1 MIRILRALFI
11 TFTERTVKMEKRFV
25 YADNSATTK
34 ISGTVLNAM
43 MPYLTKYYGNAS
55 SIYSIGMESAK
66 AILRSREAVA
76 KALGA
81 KTSEIYFTSGG
92 SEADNWAIKCAAD
105 VGAKNGKKH
114 IITTVFEHHAVLH
127 TCEYLEKHGFEVTY
141 LPVDEMGLVHVE
153 DVEKAIRPDT
163 CLVSVMFA
171 NNEIGT
177 IQPIAEIGA
186 VCREKKV
193 LFHTDA
199 VQAVGNV
206 PIDVAAMNIDLL
218 SLSGHKIHAPKGI
231 GAMYMRTGINLPNL
245 IHGGA
250 QERSKRAGTENVA
263 GIVALAAAITE
274 AVSDIPA
281 KQERLSKMRDRIISE
296 LLKIPQSR
304 LNGDPEKRLCG
315 NVNISFRGIEG
326 ESLLLSLD
334 LEGICASSGSACTSG
349 SLDPSHVLLAI
360 GLPHSTAHGSLRIS
374 LSEENTDEDADYICE
389 VVPRIVE
396 KLRNMSPLWERILR
410 DEDIDAE

>member
-1 MIRILRALFI
+1 MD
-11 TFTERTVKMEKRFV
+11 KRLIYV
-25 YADNSATTK
+25 DNAATTK
-34 ISGTVLNAM
+34 ISKPVLDAM
-43 MPYLTKYYGNAS
+43 MPYLTDGFGNAS
-55 SIYSIGMESAK
+55 SIYSIGMNSAR
-66 AILRSREAVA
+66 AILKARETVA

-105 VGAKNGKKH
+105 AGAGRGKKH
-114 IITTVFEHHAVLH
+114 IVTTVFEHHAVLH

-141 LPVDEMGLVHVE
+141 VPVDEMGLVHPE
-153 DVEKAIRPDT
+153 DIEKAIRDDT
-163 CLVSVMFA
+163 CLVTVMFA

-177 IQPIAEIGA
+177 IQPIPEIGEI
-186 VCREKKV
+186 CRRKKV

-206 PIDVAAMNIDLL
+206 EIDVAAMNIDLL
-218 SLSGHKIHAPKGI
+218 SLSGHKIHAPKGV
-231 GAMYMRTGINLPNL
+231 GAMYMRTGVNLPNL

-263 GIVALAAAITE
+263 GIVALAKAIEE
-274 AVSDIPA
+274 AVKDIPA
-281 KQERLSKMRDRIISE
+281 KQAKLSKMRDRLINE
-296 LLKIPQSR
+296 LTKIPESR
-304 LNGDPEKRLCG
+304 LNGDPKKRLCG

-360 GLPHSTAHGSLRIS
+360 GLPHSTAHGSLRIT
-374 LSEENTDEDADYICE
+374 LSEDNTDEDIDAICE
-389 VVPRIVE
+389 AVPRVVE
-396 KLRNMSPLWERILR
+396 KLRAMSPLWERILR